1 MVLGVSLTWS
11 GSQPNV
17 VLRVSL
23 VWSGNKIVHTTVLTN
38 IVWDHRHEGVAETLD
53 NSVREFR
60 HVCDRA
66 SLPPQ
71 GMEGV
76 QFT

>member
-1 MVLGVSLTWS
+1 M
-11 GSQPNV
+11 
-17 VLRVSL
+17 
-23 VWSGNKIVHTTVLTN
+23 WSGNKIVHTTVLTN
-38 IVWDHRHEGVAETLD
+38 IVWNHRHEGVAETLD